1 MRTKGKKDLIVFICI
16 PYRCCILENL
26 SPFER
31 LLWDGWMPVMRKIA
45 LRWNPRDDPQSML
58 HVVEK
63 WLPLL
68 PLWMRE
74 NLLEQVSS
82 KMSKKSKI
90 NSRNLIILRYILDH

>member
-1 MRTKGKKDLIVFICI
+1 MYEGVERKIPLLPFAF
-16 PYRCCILENL
+16 PYRRSIPDNL
-26 SPFER
+26 SAFER
-31 LLWDGWMPVMRKIA
+31 LLWDGWMPVMRKTA

-74 NLLEQVSS
+74 NLLEQVSLEQ
-82 KMSKKSKI
+82 KNKI
-90 NSRNLIILRYILDH
+90 NSKKFNR